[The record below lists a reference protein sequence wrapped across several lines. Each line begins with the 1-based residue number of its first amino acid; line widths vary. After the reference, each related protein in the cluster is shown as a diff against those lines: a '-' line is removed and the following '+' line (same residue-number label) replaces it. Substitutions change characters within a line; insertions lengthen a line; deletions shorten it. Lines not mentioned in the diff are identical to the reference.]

1 MFKATNSY
9 LQTQVSTTT
18 PGELLI
24 MLYDA
29 CVKNLRQ
36 AQERMRERD
45 VKNKG
50 LLISKA
56 MDIIGELQSS
66 LNSQRGGS
74 LALNLQKLY
83 FFCNTRLLMANMKM
97 DPAIIDE
104 VIKIISGI
112 RDAYSQIVSQQALG
126 QVAPQT
132 AAQAAPASPPMNN
145 RPAAPV
151 VRAAPAAAAAPVTA
165 RASVQVVPVAPPAAA
180 SAASVTPA
188 AKPVLEVIPPRGP
201 NHRAFAAYA
210 SAHKQ
215 GA

>member
-1 MFKATNSY
+1 MSKAASSY
-9 LQTQVSTTT
+9 LQTQVATTT

-36 AQERMRERD
+36 AQERIRERD

-56 MDIIGELQSS
+56 IDIITELQSS
-66 LNSQRGGS
+66 LNQQRGGS
-74 LALNLQKLY
+74 LAVNLQKLY
-83 FFCNTRLLMANMKM
+83 FYCNTRLLRANMNM
-97 DPAIIDE
+97 DPVVIDE

-112 RDAYSQIVSQQALG
+112 RDAYYQIVSQQALG
-126 QVAPQT
+126 QGVPLTPAQPVSAP
-132 AAQAAPASPPMNN
+132 PAVTK

-151 VRAAPAAAAAPVTA
+151 LRVEPAAPAATVTPPAPVQTA
-165 RASVQVVPVAPPAAA
+165 HAAPPAAA
-180 SAASVTPA
+180 REAHRAPA
-188 AKPVLEVIPPRGP
+188 ALEVIPIRGP

>member
-1 MFKATNSY
+1 MLKASTSY
-9 LQTQVSTTT
+9 LQTQVATTT

-29 CVKNLRQ
+29 CLKNLHQ
-36 AQERMRERD
+36 AQECMRARD

-56 MDIIGELQSS
+56 MDIITELQSS
-66 LNSQRGGS
+66 LNQQRGGA
-74 LALNLQKLY
+74 LAANLQKLY
-83 FFCNTRLLMANMKM
+83 FFCNTRLLFANMKM
-97 DPAIIDE
+97 DPAVVDE

-112 RDAYSQIVSQQALG
+112 RDAYSQIVSQQAPAQG
-126 QVAPQT
+126 APLSPP
-132 AAQAAPASPPMNN
+132 ANSRPAPSPVRAVPPVQAA
-145 RPAAPV
+145 
-151 VRAAPAAAAAPVTA
+151 
-165 RASVQVVPVAPPAAA
+165 PVAPPVAAPA
-180 SAASVTPA
+180 KPA
-188 AKPVLEVIPPRGP
+188 ATQAPAPAMEVIPLRGP